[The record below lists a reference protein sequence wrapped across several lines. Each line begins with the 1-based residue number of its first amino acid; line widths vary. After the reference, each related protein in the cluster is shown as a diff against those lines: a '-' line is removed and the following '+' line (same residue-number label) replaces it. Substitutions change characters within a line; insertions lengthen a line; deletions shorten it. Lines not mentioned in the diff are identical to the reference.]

1 MGENGSGEKQL
12 VIIEGDLTEIER
24 TGLTGEQVME
34 QLYAVLGL
42 EAVVR
47 KVPEEYDKEYS
58 KYLSPVEKTLDKI
71 IGHDPQAS
79 IRIAA
84 KLGAFETY
92 KVLRGMYDKKVG
104 NLSSQI
110 TILGEK
116 LDESEA
122 DYHTLAER
130 LAGFAER
137 ITGRVEEDYS
147 DLKTDRKALE
157 ERVTGITERVTGI
170 IEGEYDKLK
179 TDYETLNKEAD
190 HLRAQIDTLNKEK
203 TQLTKRYES
212 QITER
217 DSKMKGLESEK
228 TTLASE
234 LEQLRADYTQLKT
247 TLTSELEQLRADYN
261 QLKTTLTS
269 ELEQLRG
276 DYNRLKAAITIAK
289 AIPYEEIGE
298 KLREGLYTFLL
309 KDSKVPG
316 MVIDGVGKFIDFK
329 KYLGIAAERGA
340 KEAHKHTEEI
350 LRKELGTTQ

>member
-1 MGENGSGEKQL
+1 MGENGSKEKQL

-24 TGLTGEQVME
+24 TGLTEEQVRE

-47 KVPEEYDKEYS
+47 NVPEEYDKEYS

-110 TILGEK
+110 TILEEK
-116 LDESEA
+116 LDESDA

-147 DLKTDRKALE
+147 ELKTDRKALE

-179 TDYETLNKEAD
+179 TDYETLNKEAE
-190 HLRAQIDTLNKEK
+190 HLRAQIDTLNNEK

-234 LEQLRADYTQLKT
+234 LEQLRADY
-247 TLTSELEQLRADYN
+247 N

-276 DYNRLKAAITIAK
+276 GYNRLKAAITIAK

-298 KLREGLYTFLL
+298 KLQEGLYTFLL

-316 MVIDGVGKFIDFK
+316 MVIDGVGKFINFK

>member
-1 MGENGSGEKQL
+1 MGENGSKEKQL
-12 VIIEGDLTEIER
+12 VIIEGDLTQIER
-24 TGLTGEQVME
+24 TGLTEEQVRE

-47 KVPEEYDKEYS
+47 KVPGEYDEEYG

-71 IGHDPQAS
+71 IGHDPWAS
-79 IRIAA
+79 IRIAT

-110 TILGEK
+110 TILEEK
-116 LDESEA
+116 LDESDA

-147 DLKTDRKALE
+147 ELKTDRKALE

-217 DSKMKGLESEK
+217 DSKIKGLESEK

-234 LEQLRADYTQLKT
+234 LEQLRDDYNQLKT

-261 QLKTTLTS
+261 QLK
-269 ELEQLRG
+269 
-276 DYNRLKAAITIAK
+276 AAITIAK

-298 KLREGLYTFLL
+298 KLQEGLYTFLL

>member
-1 MGENGSGEKQL
+1 MKPFCINIPIYNEEALL
-12 VIIEGDLTEIER
+12 VHNI
-24 TGLTGEQVME
+24 E
-34 QLYAVLGL
+34 QLINFL
-42 EAVVR
+42 
-47 KVPEEYDKEYS
+47 
-58 KYLSPVEKTLDKI
+58 
-71 IGHDPQAS
+71 
-79 IRIAA
+79 
-84 KLGAFETY
+84 
-92 KVLRGMYDKKVG
+92 
-104 NLSSQI
+104 
-110 TILGEK
+110 
-116 LDESEA
+116 
-122 DYHTLAER
+122 
-130 LAGFAER
+130 
-137 ITGRVEEDYS
+137 
-147 DLKTDRKALE
+147 
-157 ERVTGITERVTGI
+157 
-170 IEGEYDKLK
+170 DKLK
-179 TDYETLNKEAD
+179 TDYETLNKEVD
-190 HLRAQIDTLNKEK
+190 HLRAQIDTLNNEK

-234 LEQLRADYTQLKT
+234 LEQLRA
-247 TLTSELEQLRADYN
+247 
-261 QLKTTLTS
+261 
-269 ELEQLRG
+269 

>member
-1 MGENGSGEKQL
+1 MGENGSEEKQL
-12 VIIEGDLTEIER
+12 VKIEGDLTEIER
-24 TGLTGEQVME
+24 TGLTEEQVME

-42 EAVVR
+42 EAVIR
-47 KVPEEYDKEYS
+47 RVPEEYDKEYS

-92 KVLRGMYDKKVG
+92 KVLRGMYDKKAG

-110 TILGEK
+110 TTLGGK

-122 DYHTLAER
+122 DYHALAER

-147 DLKTDRKALE
+147 ELKTDRKALE

-179 TDYETLNKEAD
+179 TDYETLNKE
-190 HLRAQIDTLNKEK
+190 K
-203 TQLTKRYES
+203 TQLTERYES

-217 DSKMKGLESEK
+217 DSKIKGLESEK
-228 TTLASE
+228 TTL
-234 LEQLRADYTQLKT
+234 
-247 TLTSELEQLRADYN
+247 TSKLEQLRADYN
-261 QLKTTLTS
+261 Q
-269 ELEQLRG
+269 
-276 DYNRLKAAITIAK
+276 LKAAITIAK

-298 KLREGLYTFLL
+298 KLQEGLYTFLL

>member
-1 MGENGSGEKQL
+1 MGENGSKEKQL

-24 TGLTGEQVME
+24 TGLTEEQVRE

-47 KVPEEYDKEYS
+47 RVPEEYDKEYS

-110 TILGEK
+110 TILEEK
-116 LDESEA
+116 LDESDA

-147 DLKTDRKALE
+147 ELKTDRKALE

-179 TDYETLNKEAD
+179 TDYEALNKEAE
-190 HLRAQIDTLNKEK
+190 HLRAQIDTLNNEK
-203 TQLTKRYES
+203 TQLTERYES
-212 QITER
+212 EITER
-217 DSKMKGLESEK
+217 DSKIKGLESE
-228 TTLASE
+228 
-234 LEQLRADYTQLKT
+234 KT
-247 TLTSELEQLRADYN
+247 TLTSELEQLR
-261 QLKTTLTS
+261 Q
-269 ELEQLRG
+269 

-298 KLREGLYTFLL
+298 KLQEGLYTFLL

-340 KEAHKHTEEI
+340 KEACKHTEEI